1 MPGIVGCIT
10 RLPREH
16 AEEELLRMMGTL
28 RHEDFYVSG
37 TWVDE
42 SLGLYLGWVAR
53 RGSLCAEMPLQNE
66 RGDVVLLFSGE
77 EYSAAGTAQGLRE
90 RGHEFDTDRS
100 SYLVHV
106 CEEDSAFP
114 AALNGRFHGLVIRQS
129 ARTAAIFNDR
139 YGINRLYYHE
149 SKEAFYFAAEAKAI
163 LAVRPELR
171 NIDPRGLGEFIA
183 CGCTLEN
190 RSLFKGLYVL
200 PGASRWVFR
209 NGSLLKKERYFEPEE
224 WEGQGE
230 LAPETYYRE
239 LREVF
244 SASLPHYFGGLEQIG
259 MSLTGGLDTRMI
271 MAWQKSEP
279 GSLRCYSFGG
289 MLRDCQDVIVA
300 RQVASACK
308 QPYEVIRTGEEFLSR
323 FSYYAERAVY
333 LGDGSVG
340 VSNAPDLYINRKA
353 RDIAPVRLTGL
364 FGGEVLRRVV
374 GFKAQEPRSRL
385 FAPEIVSY
393 IREAAGAY
401 AGLLRGH
408 PVSFAVFKQAPWHH
422 FGGLAIEETQVS
434 VRCPYLDNELVRT
447 VFRAPKAALAGNRVS
462 LRLIADGNGALL
474 RIPTD
479 RGLAGERARF
489 FAVASHGVLEFLFKA
504 EYGYDIGMP
513 QWVAVVDHILSPL
526 RIERLFLGR
535 HKIFHFRIWYKGALA
550 QYVREMLLDP
560 RTLSRPFF
568 SRKDLESVVRGHLE
582 GGRNYTSEIHK
593 ALTLELMHRLF
604 VDHGSL
610 NSSRR
615 DACENGRISE
625 AMHNQQESVPGLS
638 SHTR

>member
-1 MPGIVGCIT
+1 
-10 RLPREH
+10 
-16 AEEELLRMMGTL
+16 
-28 RHEDFYVSG
+28 
-37 TWVDE
+37 
-42 SLGLYLGWVAR
+42 
-53 RGSLCAEMPLQNE
+53 
-66 RGDVVLLFSGE
+66 
-77 EYSAAGTAQGLRE
+77 
-90 RGHEFDTDRS
+90 
-100 SYLVHV
+100 LVHL

-114 AALNGRFHGLVIRQS
+114 AALNGRFHGLVIYERLK
-129 ARTAAIFNDR
+129 TAAVFNDR
-139 YGINRLYYHE
+139 YGIHRLYYYE

-183 CGCTLEN
+183 CGCTLED

-200 PGASRWVFR
+200 PAASRWVFR

-230 LAPETYYRE
+230 LPPETYYRE

-244 SASLPHYFGGLEQIG
+244 STTVPRYFGGRERIG

-279 GSLRCYSFGG
+279 GSLPCYSFGG

-300 RQVASACK
+300 RQVASACE

-340 VSNAPDLYINRKA
+340 VNHAPDVYINRKA
-353 RDIAPVRLTGL
+353 RDIAPIRLTGL

-374 GFKAQEPRSRL
+374 GFKAEEPRPGL
-385 FAPEIVSY
+385 FAAEIVSH
-393 IREAAGAY
+393 IQEAVGTY

-447 VFRAPKAALAGNRVS
+447 VFRAPKAALAGNCVS

-479 RGLAGERARF
+479 RGLVGERGRF
-489 FAVASHGVLEFLFKA
+489 SAVASRVLLEFLFKA
-504 EYGYDIGMP
+504 EYGYDIGMV
-513 QWVAVVDHILSPL
+513 QWVALVDHILSPL

-535 HKIFHFRIWYKGALA
+535 HKIFHFRSWFKDALA
-550 QYVREMLLDP
+550 PYVREMLLDD

-568 SRKDLESVVRGHLE
+568 SRKDLESIVRSHLE
-582 GGRNYTSEIHK
+582 GSRNYTAEIHK
-593 ALTLELMHRLF
+593 ALTLELTLRLF
-604 VDHGSL
+604 VDRGSL
-610 NSSRR
+610 NTSRR
-615 DACENGRISE
+615 DASGGGRTPETIHNRQENG
-625 AMHNQQESVPGLS
+625 PGLS
-638 SHTR
+638 SSVR